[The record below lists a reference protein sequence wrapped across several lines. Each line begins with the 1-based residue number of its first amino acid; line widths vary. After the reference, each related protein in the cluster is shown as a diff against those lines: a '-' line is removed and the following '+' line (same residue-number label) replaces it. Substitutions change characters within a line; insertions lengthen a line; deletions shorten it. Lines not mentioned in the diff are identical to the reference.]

1 MQEYEYMDDT
11 AVAERPRQNGVP
23 PHSLEAEKSVLGAIL
38 RAAGAVDEVA
48 GALAPEDFYV
58 PAHQIIFRAVAE
70 LYQGQQPIDAVTIS
84 DVLQRSG
91 DLERIGGALFLSD
104 LLDSV
109 PSAANV
115 EYYAE
120 VVIEHASRRAMMRA
134 GTEINQLA
142 ASLEIEVNTM
152 LDKAE
157 REVLAVAEQ
166 RLGDGLELVGGQ
178 FNPVLEKL
186 EELQANGSAITGV
199 ATGLIDLDKKLA
211 GLQKGNLVVI
221 AGRTSMGKSA
231 LATSIATHVG
241 LQHGP
246 VALFSL
252 EMSRR
257 EVAQRIL
264 CSYGKI
270 NSLKLKTGQVE
281 EKSWGDL
288 TQAAGDLYK
297 LPLFVDE
304 AAGVSVM
311 EMRAKCRRLQR
322 THGLELVIVDYLQL
336 MQGKDKP
343 ENRQTEIAAISR
355 SLKGLAQ
362 EMDLPVI
369 AVSQLNRQLE
379 TRTDKRPQLSDLRES
394 GAIEQDADVVILIHR
409 DERYNDESE
418 ERGIAQLI
426 IAKHRSGPTGV
437 VKVAFQEDY
446 TKFTNLAHSDRAT
459 VQGPP
464 V

>member
-11 AVAERPRQNGVP
+11 AVAERPRPNGAP

-38 RAAGAVDEVA
+38 RAAGAADEVVS
-48 GALAPEDFYV
+48 ALNPEDFYV
-58 PAHQIIFRAVAE
+58 PAHQIVFRAVAE
-70 LYQGQQPIDAVTIS
+70 LYHGQQPIDPVTIS

-104 LLDSV
+104 LLDFV

-120 VVIEHASRRAMMRA
+120 VVAEHASRRSMLLA
-134 GTEINQLA
+134 GAEINQLA
-142 ASLEIEVNTM
+142 ASLDIEINTM
-152 LDKAE
+152 LDLAE
-157 REVLAVAEQ
+157 REVLAVADR
-166 RLGDGLELVGGQ
+166 RLGDGLEQVGDQ
-178 FNPVLEKL
+178 FNPVMKKI
-186 EELQANGSAITGV
+186 EELEASGSTITGV

-231 LATSIATHVG
+231 LATTIAAHVG
-241 LQHGP
+241 LHHGP

-252 EMSRR
+252 EMSRQ

-264 CSYGKI
+264 CAHGKI
-270 NSLKLKTGQVE
+270 NSLKLKTGQVG
-281 EKSWGDL
+281 EKWEDL
-288 TQAAGDLYK
+288 MRAAGDLYE
-297 LPLFVDE
+297 LPLYVDE
-304 AAGVSVM
+304 DTGTSVM
-311 EMRAKCRRLQR
+311 EIRAKSRRLQR
-322 THGLELVIVDYLQL
+322 NKGLKLVIVDYLQL
-336 MQGKDKP
+336 MQGHRKP
-343 ENRQTEIAAISR
+343 ENRQTEIAEISR

-362 EMDLPVI
+362 ELDLPVI

-379 TRTDKRPQLSDLRES
+379 TRNDKRPQLSDLRES

-426 IAKHRSGPTGV
+426 IAKHRSGPTGT
-437 VKVAFQEDY
+437 VKVSFQEDY
-446 TKFTNLAHSDRAT
+446 TKFANLARSDH
-459 VQGPP
+459 P

>member
-1 MQEYEYMDDT
+1 MAD
-11 AVAERPRQNGVP
+11 
-23 PHSLEAEKSVLGAIL
+23 
-38 RAAGAVDEVA
+38 
-48 GALAPEDFYV
+48 ALTPEDFYV
-58 PAHQIIFRAVAE
+58 PAHQIVFRAVVE
-70 LYQGQQPIDAVTIS
+70 LYNARQPIDAVTIS
-84 DVLQRSG
+84 DALQRSG
-91 DLERIGGALFLSD
+91 NLERIGGALFLSD

-120 VVIEHASRRAMMRA
+120 VVIEHASRRAMMLA

-142 ASLEIEVNTM
+142 ASLNIEINTM
-152 LDKAE
+152 LDEAE
-157 REVLAVAEQ
+157 QKVLAVANQ
-166 RLGDGLELVGGQ
+166 RLGDGLDPVGGQ

-199 ATGLIDLDKKLA
+199 ATGLMDLDKKLA

-231 LATSIATHVG
+231 LATAIATHVA

-264 CSYGKI
+264 CSYGSI
-270 NSLKLKTGQVE
+270 NSLKLKTGQME

-288 TQAAGDLYK
+288 TKAAGDLYK

-322 THGLELVIVDYLQL
+322 NDGLKLVIVDYLQL

-362 EMDLPVI
+362 ELDLPVI

-437 VKVAFQEDY
+437 VKVSFQEDY
-446 TKFTNLAHSDRAT
+446 TKFANLARSDRPA
-459 VQGPP
+459 V
-464 V
+464 

>member
-48 GALAPEDFYV
+48 DALNPEDFYV
-58 PAHQIIFRAVAE
+58 PAHQIVFRAVAE
-70 LYQGQQPIDAVTIS
+70 LYNARQPIDAVTLS

-120 VVIEHASRRAMMRA
+120 VVIEHASRRAMMLA

-142 ASLEIEVNTM
+142 TSLHIEVNVM
-152 LDKAE
+152 LDTAE
-157 REVLAVAEQ
+157 QKVLAVAEQ

-199 ATGLIDLDKKLA
+199 ATGLVDLDKKLA

-231 LATSIATHVG
+231 LATAIATHVG
-241 LQHGP
+241 LKYGP

-264 CSYGKI
+264 CSYGSI
-270 NSLKLKTGQVE
+270 NSLKLKTGQME

-304 AAGVSVM
+304 AAGTSVM

-322 THGLELVIVDYLQL
+322 TPGLELVIVDYLQL
-336 MQGKDKP
+336 MQGRHKP
-343 ENRQTEIAAISR
+343 ENRQTEIAEISR

-362 EMDLPVI
+362 ELDLPVI

-409 DERYNDESE
+409 DERYNDESK
-418 ERGIAQLI
+418 ERGMADLI

-446 TKFTNLAHSDRAT
+446 TKFANLAHSDRPA
-459 VQGPP
+459 V
-464 V
+464 

>member
-11 AVAERPRQNGVP
+11 AVAERPRPNRAQ

-38 RAAGAVDEVA
+38 RATGAIDEVA
-48 GALAPEDFYV
+48 DALTPEDFYV
-58 PAHQIIFRAVAE
+58 PAHQTIFRAAAL
-70 LYQGQQPIDAVTIS
+70 LYHAQQPIDAVTVS
-84 DVLQRSG
+84 DALQRSG

-104 LLDSV
+104 LLDFV

-120 VVIEHASRRAMMRA
+120 VVAEHASRRAMMKA
-134 GTEINQLA
+134 GTEICQLA
-142 ASLEIEVNTM
+142 SSLEIEINAM
-152 LDKAE
+152 LDSAE
-157 REVLAVAEQ
+157 REVLAVANR
-166 RLGDGLELVGGQ
+166 RLGDGLELVGEQ

-186 EELQANGSAITGV
+186 EELQTNGSAITGV
-199 ATGLIDLDKKLA
+199 ATGLADLDKKLA

-231 LATSIATHVG
+231 LATTIATHVG
-241 LQHGP
+241 RQHGP

-270 NSLKLKTGQVE
+270 DSLKLKTGQVKE
-281 EKSWGDL
+281 QNWSDL
-288 TQAAGDLYK
+288 LQAAGDLYD

-311 EMRAKCRRLQR
+311 EIRAKCRRLQR
-322 THGLELVIVDYLQL
+322 IHGLELVIVDYLQL
-336 MQGKDKP
+336 MHGRRNT
-343 ENRQTEIAAISR
+343 ENRQTEIAEISR

-409 DERYNDESE
+409 DERYNDESK
-418 ERGIAQLI
+418 ERGIAQLM

-446 TKFTNLAHSDRAT
+446 TKFANLAHSDHSPA
-459 VQGPP
+459 
-464 V
+464 

>member
-11 AVAERPRQNGVP
+11 AVAERPRQKGVP

-48 GALAPEDFYV
+48 DALEPEDFYV
-58 PAHQIIFRAVAE
+58 PAHQIVFRAMAE
-70 LYQGQQPIDAVTIS
+70 LYNARQPIDAVTIS

-120 VVIEHASRRAMMRA
+120 VVVEHASRRAMMRA

-152 LDKAE
+152 LDLAE

-166 RLGDGLELVGGQ
+166 RLGDGLEPVGEQ

-199 ATGLIDLDKKLA
+199 ATGLVDLDKKLA

-231 LATSIATHVG
+231 LATAIATHVG

-264 CSYGKI
+264 CSYGSI

-281 EKSWGDL
+281 EKSWVDL
-288 TQAAGDLYK
+288 TQAAGILYDK

-304 AAGVSVM
+304 AAGTSVM

-322 THGLELVIVDYLQL
+322 TDGLELVIVDYLQL

-362 EMDLPVI
+362 ELDLPVI

-409 DERYNDESE
+409 DERYNDESK
-418 ERGIAQLI
+418 ERGIADLI

-446 TKFTNLAHSDRAT
+446 TKFANLAHSDRPA
-459 VQGPP
+459 V
-464 V
+464 

>member
-11 AVAERPRQNGVP
+11 AVAERPRQNEVP

-48 GALAPEDFYV
+48 DALTPEDFYV
-58 PAHQIIFRAVAE
+58 PAHQIVFRAVVE
-70 LYQGQQPIDAVTIS
+70 LYNARQPIDAVTIS
-84 DVLQRSG
+84 DALQRSG
-91 DLERIGGALFLSD
+91 NLERIGGALFLSD

-120 VVIEHASRRAMMRA
+120 VVIEHASRRAMMLA

-142 ASLEIEVNTM
+142 ASLNIEINTM
-152 LDKAE
+152 LDEAE
-157 REVLAVAEQ
+157 QKVLAVANQ
-166 RLGDGLELVGGQ
+166 RLGDGLDPVGGQ

-199 ATGLIDLDKKLA
+199 ATGLMDLDKKLA

-231 LATSIATHVG
+231 LATAIATHVA

-264 CSYGKI
+264 CSYGSI
-270 NSLKLKTGQVE
+270 NSLKLKTGQME

-288 TQAAGDLYK
+288 TKAAGDLYK

-322 THGLELVIVDYLQL
+322 NDGLKLVIVDYLQL

-362 EMDLPVI
+362 ELDLPVI

-437 VKVAFQEDY
+437 VKVSFQEDY
-446 TKFTNLAHSDRAT
+446 TKFANLARSDRPA
-459 VQGPP
+459 V
-464 V
+464 

>member
-11 AVAERPRQNGVP
+11 AVAERPRPKGVP

-38 RAAGAVDEVA
+38 RATGAIDEVA
-48 GALAPEDFYV
+48 GALTPEDFYV
-58 PAHQIIFRAVAE
+58 PAHQIVFRAVAD
-70 LYQGQQPIDAVTIS
+70 LYHAQQPIDAVTIS

-104 LLDSV
+104 LLDFV

-120 VVIEHASRRAMMRA
+120 VVAEHASRRSMMRA
-134 GTEINQLA
+134 GAEINQLA
-142 ASLEIEVNTM
+142 TSLEIEINAM
-152 LDKAE
+152 LDLAE
-157 REVLAVAEQ
+157 REVLAVADR
-166 RLGDGLELVGGQ
+166 RLGDGLELVGEQ

-186 EELQANGSAITGV
+186 EELQTNGSAITGV
-199 ATGLIDLDKKLA
+199 ATGLADLDKKLA

-231 LATSIATHVG
+231 LATAIATHVG

-270 NSLKLKTGQVE
+270 DSLKLKTGQVME
-281 EKSWGDL
+281 QNWSDL
-288 TQAAGDLYK
+288 TQAAGDLYN

-322 THGLELVIVDYLQL
+322 SQGLELVIVDYLQL
-336 MQGKDKP
+336 MHGRRNP
-343 ENRQTEIAAISR
+343 ENRQTEIAEISR

-362 EMDLPVI
+362 ELDLPVI

-409 DERYNDESE
+409 DERYNDESK
-418 ERGIAQLI
+418 ERGIAQLM

-446 TKFTNLAHSDRAT
+446 TKFANLAHSDHSPA
-459 VQGPP
+459 
-464 V
+464 